1 MAKVRGKY
9 ASPAQAERRK
19 RILRETLKLLQ
30 EASPADISMAQ
41 IAELSDVSTKTLY
54 NLFKSRNGLLL
65 AAAAQTRADT
75 QSSADVMSAP
85 SGISR
90 ILELTRRTMD
100 IFERSPEFMESAI
113 SVVVGISAEDEAEHH
128 RVGMTQKWFH
138 EALLIAESEDQ
149 LLPGTDCMQLSQLLT
164 ASQWGVTLMWQKG
177 LIPMETL
184 KRQAM
189 IRHCLDLMPF
199 CRMETRKWL
208 DDLLAS
214 MLESTRNGAGGRQ
227 TFEARIDTDLKKR
240 GSSHINVQPQ

>member
-1 MAKVRGKY
+1 MAKLRGSY
-9 ASPAQAERRK
+9 ASPAQVERRK
-19 RILRETLKLLQ
+19 RILRETLKLLE

-41 IAELSDVSTKTLY
+41 IAELSEVSTKTLY

-65 AAAAQTRADT
+65 AAAAQTRTDT
-75 QSSADVMSAP
+75 QNSANVTSAP
-85 SGISR
+85 AGISR

-100 IFERSPEFMESAI
+100 TFERSPDFMESAM

-128 RVGMTQKWFH
+128 RVGKTQQWFY

-149 LLPGTDCMQLSQLLT
+149 LLPGTDCMELSQLLA

-177 LIPMETL
+177 LISMETL
-184 KRQAM
+184 RRQAT
-189 IRHCLDLMPF
+189 IKHCLDLMPF

-214 MLESTRNGAGGRQ
+214 MLGSTRNGASNLQ
-227 TFEARIDTDLKKR
+227 TFEARMA
-240 GSSHINVQPQ
+240 S

>member
-1 MAKVRGKY
+1 MAKVRGSY
-9 ASPAQAERRK
+9 ASPAQVERRK

-75 QSSADVMSAP
+75 QSSANVMSAP
-85 SGISR
+85 AGISR

-100 IFERSPEFMESAI
+100 TFERSPEFMESAM

-149 LLPGTDCMQLSQLLT
+149 LLPETDCMQLSQLLA

-177 LIPMETL
+177 LISLETL
-184 KRQAM
+184 RRQAIM
-189 IRHCLDLMPF
+189 KHCLDLMPF

-214 MLESTRNGAGGRQ
+214 MMESTRNVAGSRH
-227 TFEARIDTDLKKR
+227 TFEARMA
-240 GSSHINVQPQ
+240 S

>member
-1 MAKVRGKY
+1 MAKQRGRY
-9 ASPAQAERRK
+9 ASPAQAERRR
-19 RILRETLKLLQ
+19 RILRETLKLLE
-30 EASPADISMAQ
+30 EASPANISMAQ

-75 QSSADVMSAP
+75 QSSANVMSAP
-85 SGISR
+85 AGISR

-100 IFERSPEFMESAI
+100 TFERSPEFMESAM

-128 RVGMTQKWFH
+128 RVGKTQQWFY

-149 LLPGTDCMQLSQLLT
+149 LLPGTDCMQLSQLLA

-177 LIPMETL
+177 LISLETFR
-184 KRQAM
+184 RQA
-189 IRHCLDLMPF
+189 IIKHCVDLMPF
-199 CRMETRKWL
+199 CRMDTRKWL

-214 MLESTRNGAGGRQ
+214 VMKSTRNGAGSRQ
-227 TFEARIDTDLKKR
+227 ALEARMA
-240 GSSHINVQPQ
+240 S

>member
-1 MAKVRGKY
+1 MAKQRGRY
-9 ASPAQAERRK
+9 ASPAQAERRR
-19 RILRETLKLLQ
+19 RILRETLKLLE
-30 EASPADISMAQ
+30 EASPANVSMAQ

-85 SGISR
+85 AGISR
-90 ILELTRRTMD
+90 ILELTRRTLD
-100 IFERSPEFMESAI
+100 TFERSPEFMESAM

-138 EALLIAESEDQ
+138 EALLVAESEDQ
-149 LLPGTDCMQLSQLLT
+149 LLPETDCMQLSQLLA

-177 LIPMETL
+177 LISMETL
-184 KRQAM
+184 RRQAT
-189 IRHCLDLMPF
+189 IKHCLDLMPF

-208 DDLLAS
+208 NDLLAS
-214 MLESTRNGAGGRQ
+214 MTDSTLNGACGRQ
-227 TFEARIDTDLKKR
+227 TFEARMA
-240 GSSHINVQPQ
+240 S

>member
-1 MAKVRGKY
+1 MAKVRGSY
-9 ASPAQAERRK
+9 ASPAQVERRK

-85 SGISR
+85 AGISR

-100 IFERSPEFMESAI
+100 TFERSPEFMESAM

-128 RVGMTQKWFH
+128 RVGKTQQWFY
-138 EALLIAESEDQ
+138 EALLVAESEDQ
-149 LLPGTDCMQLSQLLT
+149 LIPGTDCMQLSQLLA

-177 LIPMETL
+177 LISLETL
-184 KRQAM
+184 RRQAIM
-189 IRHCLDLMPF
+189 KHCLDLMPF
-199 CRMETRKWL
+199 CQMETRRWL

-214 MLESTRNGAGGRQ
+214 IVESTRNGASKLQ
-227 TFEARIDTDLKKR
+227 TFEARMA
-240 GSSHINVQPQ
+240 S

>member
-1 MAKVRGKY
+1 MSKVRGKY

-19 RILRETLKLLQ
+19 RILRETLKLL
-30 EASPADISMAQ
+30 ASESPSDISMAH

-75 QSSADVMSAP
+75 QNSANVMSAP
-85 SGISR
+85 AGISR

-100 IFERSPEFMESAI
+100 TFEKSPEFMESAM

-128 RVGMTQKWFH
+128 RVWSTQKWFH
-138 EALLIAESEDQ
+138 EALLVAESEDQ
-149 LLPGTDCMQLSQLLT
+149 LLPGTDCLQLSQLLS

-177 LIPMETL
+177 LISTDTL
-184 KRQAM
+184 QRQA
-189 IRHCLDLMPF
+189 IIKHCLDLMPF

-208 DDLLAS
+208 DDLLGSLTTTTQKRAK
-214 MLESTRNGAGGRQ
+214 GAQ
-227 TFEARIDTDLKKR
+227 AFEARIA
-240 GSSHINVQPQ
+240 S

>member
-1 MAKVRGKY
+1 MAKVRGSY
-9 ASPAQAERRK
+9 ASPAQVERRK

-85 SGISR
+85 AGISR
-90 ILELTRRTMD
+90 ILELTRRTLD
-100 IFERSPEFMESAI
+100 TFERSPEFMESAM

-128 RVGMTQKWFH
+128 RVGKTQQWFY

-149 LLPGTDCMQLSQLLT
+149 LLPGTDCMQLSQLLA

-177 LIPMETL
+177 LISLETFR
-184 KRQAM
+184 RQA
-189 IRHCLDLMPF
+189 IIKHCVDLMPF
-199 CRMETRKWL
+199 CRMDTRKWL

-214 MLESTRNGAGGRQ
+214 VMKSTRNGAGSRQ
-227 TFEARIDTDLKKR
+227 ALEARMA
-240 GSSHINVQPQ
+240 S

>member
-1 MAKVRGKY
+1 MAKARGRY
-9 ASPAQAERRK
+9 ASPAQVERRR

-75 QSSADVMSAP
+75 QNSTNVTSAP
-85 SGISR
+85 AGISR

-100 IFERSPEFMESAI
+100 TFERSPDFMESAM

-128 RVGMTQKWFH
+128 RVGKTQQWFY

-149 LLPGTDCMQLSQLLT
+149 LLPGTDCMQLSQLLA

-177 LIPMETL
+177 LISLETL
-184 KRQAM
+184 RRQA
-189 IRHCLDLMPF
+189 IIKHCLDLMPF
-199 CRMETRKWL
+199 CRMDTRKWL

-214 MLESTRNGAGGRQ
+214 MVEPRRNGAGNLQ
-227 TFEARIDTDLKKR
+227 TFEARMA
-240 GSSHINVQPQ
+240 S

>member
-19 RILRETLKLLQ
+19 RILRETLKLL
-30 EASPADISMAQ
+30 ASESPSDISMAQ

-75 QSSADVMSAP
+75 QSSTSVMSAP
-85 SGISR
+85 AGISR

-100 IFERSPEFMESAI
+100 TFEQSPEFMESAM

-128 RVGMTQKWFH
+128 RVGITQQWFF

-149 LLPGTDCMQLSQLLT
+149 LLPGTDCMQLSQLLA

-177 LIPMETL
+177 LISLETL
-184 KRQAM
+184 RRQA
-189 IRHCLDLMPF
+189 IIKHCVDLMPF
-199 CRMETRKWL
+199 SCTETANWL
-208 DDLLAS
+208 GELLS
-214 MLESTRNGAGGRQ
+214 STMKAPRNRSNITTAA
-227 TFEARIDTDLKKR
+227 EARMTI
-240 GSSHINVQPQ
+240 

>member
-1 MAKVRGKY
+1 MSKVRGKY

-30 EASPADISMAQ
+30 VASPADISMAQ
-41 IAELSDVSTKTLY
+41 IAERSGVSTKTLY

-75 QSSADVMSAP
+75 QSSANVMSAP
-85 SGISR
+85 AGISR

-100 IFERSPEFMESAI
+100 TFERSPEFMESAM

-128 RVGMTQKWFH
+128 RVGSTQKWFH
-138 EALLIAESEDQ
+138 EALLVAESEDQ
-149 LLPGTDCMQLSQLLT
+149 LLPGTDCLQLSQLLS

-177 LIPMETL
+177 LISTDTL
-184 KRQAM
+184 QRQA
-189 IRHCLDLMPF
+189 IIKHCLDLMPF

-208 DDLLAS
+208 DDLLGSLTTTTQKRAK
-214 MLESTRNGAGGRQ
+214 GAQ
-227 TFEARIDTDLKKR
+227 AFEARIA
-240 GSSHINVQPQ
+240 S

>member
-1 MAKVRGKY
+1 MAKARGRY
-9 ASPAQAERRK
+9 ASPAQVERRR

-75 QSSADVMSAP
+75 QNSTNVTSAP
-85 SGISR
+85 AGISR

-100 IFERSPEFMESAI
+100 TFERSPDFMESAM

-128 RVGMTQKWFH
+128 RVGKTQQWFY

-149 LLPGTDCMQLSQLLT
+149 LLPGTDCMELSQLLA

-177 LIPMETL
+177 LISLETL
-184 KRQAM
+184 RRQAIM
-189 IRHCLDLMPF
+189 KHCLDLMPF
-199 CRMETRKWL
+199 CRMDTRKWL
-208 DDLLAS
+208 DGLLAS
-214 MLESTRNGAGGRQ
+214 MVESTRNGAGNSQ
-227 TFEARIDTDLKKR
+227 TFEARMA
-240 GSSHINVQPQ
+240 S

>member
-19 RILRETLKLLQ
+19 RILRETLKLL
-30 EASPADISMAQ
+30 ASESPSDISMAQ

-75 QSSADVMSAP
+75 QNSANVMSAP
-85 SGISR
+85 AGISR

-100 IFERSPEFMESAI
+100 TFEKSPEFMESAM

-138 EALLIAESEDQ
+138 EALLVAESKDQ
-149 LLPGTDCMQLSQLLT
+149 LMPGTDCTQLSQLLA

-177 LIPMETL
+177 LISLDTL
-184 KRQAM
+184 RRQA
-189 IRHCLDLMPF
+189 IIKHCLDLMPF
-199 CRMETRKWL
+199 CRMETREWL

-214 MLESTRNGAGGRQ
+214 MMESTRDGAGNLE
-227 TFEARIDTDLKKR
+227 TFEARMA
-240 GSSHINVQPQ
+240 S

>member
-1 MAKVRGKY
+1 MAKVRGRY

-30 EASPADISMAQ
+30 VTSSADISMAQ

-75 QSSADVMSAP
+75 QSSANVMSAP
-85 SGISR
+85 AGISR

-100 IFERSPEFMESAI
+100 TFESSPEFMESAM

-138 EALLIAESEDQ
+138 EALLVAESKDQ
-149 LLPGTDCMQLSQLLT
+149 LIPGTDCTQLSQLLA

-177 LIPMETL
+177 LISLETL
-184 KRQAM
+184 RRQA
-189 IRHCLDLMPF
+189 IIKHCLDLMPF

-214 MLESTRNGAGGRQ
+214 MMGSTRDGASNLQ
-227 TFEARIDTDLKKR
+227 TFEARLA
-240 GSSHINVQPQ
+240 S

>member
-1 MAKVRGKY
+1 MAKARGKY

-19 RILRETLKLLQ
+19 RILRETLKLL
-30 EASPADISMAQ
+30 ASESPSDISMAQ

-75 QSSADVMSAP
+75 QNSANVMSAP
-85 SGISR
+85 AGISR

-100 IFERSPEFMESAI
+100 TFEQSPEFMESAM

-128 RVGMTQKWFH
+128 RVGITQQWFY
-138 EALLIAESEDQ
+138 EALLVAESEDQ
-149 LLPGTDCMQLSQLLT
+149 LLPGTDCMQLSQLLA

-177 LIPMETL
+177 LISLETL
-184 KRQAM
+184 RRQA
-189 IRHCLDLMPF
+189 IIKHCLDLMPF

-208 DDLLAS
+208 HDLLAS
-214 MLESTRNGAGGRQ
+214 MMGSTRNGASNLQ
-227 TFEARIDTDLKKR
+227 TFEARMTI
-240 GSSHINVQPQ
+240 